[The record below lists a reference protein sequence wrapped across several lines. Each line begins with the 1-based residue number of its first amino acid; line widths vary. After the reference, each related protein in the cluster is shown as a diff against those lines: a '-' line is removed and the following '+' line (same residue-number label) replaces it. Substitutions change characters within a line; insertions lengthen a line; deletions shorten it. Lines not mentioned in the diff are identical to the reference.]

1 MEIYN
6 SRNNVIDEA
15 GHPKLHDLVDDIWNG
30 IIKKEKHRI
39 KHCTDYNIDDEDS
52 SEVLDD
58 DDDDPGS
65 RSNQMKTNLRISFKS
80 DHPTEFEIGFDYRVP
95 FKVKKGQPKQLDYVR
110 QLLQEYKAYQFLDKN
125 YLGYVFAEICG
136 IEEDRHKLP
145 IHFLKSTDPKI
156 NGTENSQDIVF
167 MAIEVTPEVKKAIIK
182 RAFNGATKLANLSEE
197 LHTVTIDGKE
207 YQIIGVATVQNDKN
221 TDPALISTFQDFING
236 INNELNPEIEK
247 ARKKGQ
253 AFVLS
258 KKYHTIISQINTG
271 RLEKTNDAEDV
282 GDTKVSLYDFMTSS
296 QGKSDRRTSTEWSTG
311 GDFYFGV
318 VLNGVFRIIA
328 GNNTEA
334 ERISDPNESG
344 LIINSPN
351 DRWME
356 RNNGALVLLIPKP
369 DGQLYPVRVTRR
381 TVGDFLEKVADGVHT
396 GRELLELADHNPK
409 ENEYLSEILQN
420 LRILL
425 DDDKSMKAR
434 IQAKMQL
441 SKFFIFGKKTSAIS
455 INRDGVTLKFGDEK
469 YTLSGSTIE
478 EQIKDFFDTL
488 AYHRIKFTLPKSFVG
503 TGITGRDVITSGAFE
518 IGLKNFY
525 NFNANFTV
533 LPVNG
538 KGEMVSV
545 KEPETLPN
553 TGEHQRGAFLDLD
566 FGDGRKTYS
575 IDENGKAFVDGKP
588 VTKKIQNVINLIIKA
603 KNGQLKSYPEYLI
616 NQLYADNP
624 AVLSYVLPC
633 IKDIKDKI
641 FIFESDGQL
650 YIYDQRQKQ
659 ENFPYRLNS
668 KKGNDLKKELNQII
682 STFVEGHLTD
692 IMKLKE
698 SSGKGQEEGHKNEG
712 NGDNGTEQKLPEGF
726 NIGDKVQ
733 NKNGATGTI
742 IGVATKEESNP
753 GYIKVQWEDG
763 SIGTFSPKLDLDVL
777 KEMKEKAQ
785 KKKPQLPSPVGSG
798 GSVSTKRF
806 SGKTLEEL
814 QESEDPFI
822 HYLGINTKCVSR
834 QEVLAALQFAEE
846 SGIPIDD
853 NMVWREL
860 DAVVLET
867 DLQKKIRLRDELI
880 SKIKHCNH

>member
-58 DDDDPGS
+58 DDDDPDS
-65 RSNQMKTNLRISFKS
+65 RSNQMKTNLRVTFKS
-80 DHPTEFEIGFDYRVP
+80 DHPTEFEIGLDYRIP
-95 FKVKKGQPKQLDYVR
+95 FKVKKGQPEQLDYVR

-136 IEEDRHKLP
+136 IEEDRYKLP

-197 LHTVTIDGKE
+197 LHTVTINGKE

-236 INNELNPEIEK
+236 INNELNPKIEE
-247 ARKKGQ
+247 ARKNGQ

-258 KKYHTIISQINTG
+258 EKYSTIISQINTG

-318 VLNGVFRIIA
+318 VLNGVFRVLA
-328 GNNTEA
+328 GNQPEA
-334 ERISDPNESG
+334 ESISDFNNV
-344 LIINSPN
+344 IINSPN

-356 RNNGALVLLIPKP
+356 KNNGALVLLIPKP

-396 GRELLELADHNPK
+396 GRELLELADHDPDKNR
-409 ENEYLSEILQN
+409 YLSEILQN

-455 INRDGVTLKFGDEK
+455 INRDGVTLKFGNEK
-469 YTLSGSTIE
+469 HTLSGSTIE

-533 LPVNG
+533 LPING
-538 KGEMVSV
+538 KGERVIV
-545 KEPETLPN
+545 KEPETLS
-553 TGEHQRGAFLDLD
+553 E
-566 FGDGRKTYS
+566 
-575 IDENGKAFVDGKP
+575 EE
-588 VTKKIQNVINLIIKA
+588 IKA
-603 KNGQLKSYPEYLI
+603 VLDSIKKNPSDINVLNNLRYLG
-616 NQLYADNP
+616 
-624 AVLSYVLPC
+624 
-633 IKDIKDKI
+633 KI
-641 FIFESDGQL
+641 IYQIYEHE
-650 YIYDQRQKQ
+650 YDQRKFVESTLHDLEQSYKDKGYTLITNPIPSDNEINTTVNRNLDINYYSVYTMVQ
-659 ENFPYRLNS
+659 PRI
-668 KKGNDLKKELNQII
+668 KKGNEVLQRGLYTRERGLTVDEAIEAIKKGDNEAHKQLEKYYSKQNEYLTEGKNSHLYDKNTSCELMSELEKIKKVLSWRFSDKTLKELQK
-682 STFVEGHLTD
+682 ST
-692 IMKLKE
+692 
-698 SSGKGQEEGHKNEG
+698 
-712 NGDNGTEQKLPEGF
+712 
-726 NIGDKVQ
+726 
-733 NKNGATGTI
+733 
-742 IGVATKEESNP
+742 
-753 GYIKVQWEDG
+753 
-763 SIGTFSPKLDLDVL
+763 
-777 KEMKEKAQ
+777 
-785 KKKPQLPSPVGSG
+785 
-798 GSVSTKRF
+798 
-806 SGKTLEEL
+806 
-814 QESEDPFI
+814 DPFV
-822 HYLGINTKCVSR
+822 HFLGINTKCVSR
-834 QEVLAALQFAEE
+834 KKVLVALQFAEE

-853 NMVWREL
+853 NMVWKEL
-860 DAVVLET
+860 HAVVLET

-880 SKIKHCNH
+880 SKIKHCP

>member
-58 DDDDPGS
+58 DDDDLDS
-65 RSNQMKTNLRISFKS
+65 RSNQMKRNLRVTFKS
-80 DHPTEFEIGFDYRVP
+80 DHPTEFEIGLDYRIP
-95 FKVKKGQPKQLDYVR
+95 FKVKKGQPKQLDYVH
-110 QLLQEYKAYQFLDKN
+110 QLLQDYKAYQFLDKN

-136 IEEDRHKLP
+136 IEEDRYKLP

-236 INNELNPEIEK
+236 INNELNPKIEE
-247 ARKKGQ
+247 ARKNGQ

-258 KKYHTIISQINTG
+258 EKYSTIISQINTG

-282 GDTKVSLYDFMTSS
+282 GDTKVSLYDFMTST

-318 VLNGVFRIIA
+318 VLNNLFRIIA
-328 GNNTEA
+328 RNNTEA
-334 ERISDPNESG
+334 ERISDPNESR
-344 LIINSPN
+344 LIINHPN

-356 RNNGALVLLIPKP
+356 KNNGALVLLIPKP

-425 DDDKSMKAR
+425 DDDKSMRAR
-434 IQAKMQL
+434 IKAKMQL

-469 YTLSGSTIE
+469 HTLSGSTIE

-503 TGITGRDVITSGAFE
+503 TGIIGRDVITSGAFE

-533 LPVNG
+533 LPING
-538 KGEMVSV
+538 KGEMVIV
-545 KEPETLPN
+545 KEPEALS
-553 TGEHQRGAFLDLD
+553 E
-566 FGDGRKTYS
+566 
-575 IDENGKAFVDGKP
+575 EE
-588 VTKKIQNVINLIIKA
+588 IKA
-603 KNGQLKSYPEYLI
+603 VLDSIKKNPSDINVLNNLRYLG
-616 NQLYADNP
+616 
-624 AVLSYVLPC
+624 
-633 IKDIKDKI
+633 KI
-641 FIFESDGQL
+641 IYQIYEHE
-650 YIYDQRQKQ
+650 YDQRKFVESTLHDLEQSYKDKGYTLITNPIPSDNEINTTVNRNLDINYYSVYTMVQ
-659 ENFPYRLNS
+659 PRI
-668 KKGNDLKKELNQII
+668 KKGNEVLQRGLYTRERGLTVDEAIEAIKK
-682 STFVEGHLTD
+682 
-692 IMKLKE
+692 
-698 SSGKGQEEGHKNEG
+698 
-712 NGDNGTEQKLPEGF
+712 GDNEAHKQLEKYYSKQNEYLTEGKNSHLY
-726 NIGDKVQ
+726 DK
-733 NKNGATGTI
+733 NTSCELMSELEK
-742 IGVATKEESNP
+742 
-753 GYIKVQWEDG
+753 IK
-763 SIGTFSPKLDLDVL
+763 KVL
-777 KEMKEKAQ
+777 
-785 KKKPQLPSPVGSG
+785 SW
-798 GSVSTKRF
+798 RF
-806 SGKTLEEL
+806 SGKNLKDLSSVPGASRLITFLS
-814 QESEDPFI
+814 QRPD
-822 HYLGINTKCVSR
+822 CVTC
-834 QEVLAALQFAEE
+834 QKILPALQFAEK
-846 SGIPIDD
+846 SGFAIDD
-853 NMVWREL
+853 NF
-860 DAVVLET
+860 VLT
-867 DLQKKIRLRDELI
+867 NLQAIIEEPDDNRWEIKLNELI
-880 SKIKHCNH
+880 SKIKHCS